1 MNRPRRP
8 EHLLSPPSPPQ
19 GPQARPSAW
28 RPGGSQ
34 GSSQPPQQPWRTLV
48 HEAPPPGPS
57 YCHRASDRGLGAYS
71 YLRDAT
77 HSNNWGPLSTVPQ
90 PQLRSPRALCLP
102 CTLPAPATGTTPK
115 GESAGAAQDPGAPR
129 GPSVAPQP
137 SALSAAQL
145 PEAAPAL
152 AYPFEDGRRGRDP
165 SQNQVGSCDHR
176 PLPGSWDKP
185 YCPAICHC
193 AQNSLPPPGHSAPA
207 RDRSQPLLRS
217 SQLS

>member
-1 MNRPRRP
+1 M
-8 EHLLSPPSPPQ
+8 
-19 GPQARPSAW
+19 
-28 RPGGSQ
+28 
-34 GSSQPPQQPWRTLV
+34 

-71 YLRDAT
+71 YHRDAT
-77 HSNNWGPLSTVPQ
+77 HSNNWDPLSTVPQ
-90 PQLRSPRALCLP
+90 PRPGSPRALCLP

-152 AYPFEDGRRGRDP
+152 AYPFRTAGGAVTPARTRWAAVTIGLYPGPGTSHIARHSVTVLRTHCP
-165 SQNQVGSCDHR
+165 HLATV
-176 PLPGSWDKP
+176 PLLGT
-185 YCPAICHC
+185 
-193 AQNSLPPPGHSAPA
+193 GHSHSCGP
-207 RDRSQPLLRS
+207 PNCHKGW
-217 SQLS
+217 